1 VAELPFLEGFS
12 GQSTDDLIDLYGR
25 YRTDSLVLA
34 FEQALLAQL
43 TRTPLKLS
51 DEECVVLAV
60 EAFERE
66 VNNGG
71 FDQLFLNVSPDL
83 TSILADALERIG
95 CPASAGIVRAA
106 EAAHGL
112 QDEDA
117 RHAEFEHC
125 DERFYAG
132 RETIEEA
139 LFDFIKNHR
148 TTIDLTG

>member
-12 GQSTDDLIDLYGR
+12 GQSTGELIDLYGR

-34 FEQALLAQL
+34 FEQALLAKL
-43 TRTPLKLS
+43 TRNALKLS
-51 DEECVVLAV
+51 DEERVVLAV

-83 TSILADALERIG
+83 ILILAEALERIG

-106 EAAHGL
+106 EASHGL
-112 QDEDA
+112 QDEDTRDAELA
-117 RHAEFEHC
+117 RC
-125 DERFYAG
+125 DERFYTG
-132 RETIEEA
+132 RENIEEA
-139 LFDFIKNHR
+139 LFGFIKNHR
-148 TTIDLTG
+148 SAIALTG